1 MHIGDRYREIR
12 ERKKITQGQAATR
25 VGWKRQQINRLENSS
40 GVSTNQL
47 QTALR
52 GIETSFAEFFYS
64 KIPEQYSDPVHQE
77 IHENLQT
84 ILESETEYSPGIKLI
99 IETYYNTVVRNTKK
113 AKKDKKAVVSN
124 GGRGTNKSQSSIKQ
138 RASL

>member
-1 MHIGDRYREIR
+1 MHIGDRYRELR
-12 ERKKITQGQAATR
+12 ERKKITQAQAALR

-64 KIPEQYSDPVHQE
+64 KIPDQYPDPTHQE
-77 IHENLQT
+77 VHENLQT
-84 ILESETEYSPGIKLI
+84 ILESETEYSGAIKRSI
-99 IETYYNTVVRNTKK
+99 DSFYRDVVRDRKK
-113 AKKDKKAVVSN
+113 IKKNKAAVASN
-124 GGRGTNKSQSSIKQ
+124 RGRGANNSPPIKQ
-138 RASL
+138 RAS